1 VSRKWRNFG
10 CAGSGSRTGAGETV
24 CKSLHLDKS
33 SDRGLNSEHF
43 LWGKKEIPVKST
55 RALAGI
61 SVLLVL
67 LLSVS
72 GCGGAGTALATPP
85 HSTVTSDIK
94 ATQQS
99 STTVT
104 LSPVSLFFGTQL
116 LATPSTASAV
126 ALTNSGTSAVT
137 INSITVAEA
146 NSGDFG
152 VSHNCPISPNTL
164 GAGSGCTLQ
173 ITFTPQTAGPRKSS
187 ISISDNS
194 GSGAQTIIVTGV
206 GAAISAAPSE
216 LNFNSQ
222 QVGTSSS
229 ALPVVITTACFKNRF
244 GLAVGTYA

>member
-1 VSRKWRNFG
+1 MATSAAESVYSGVGVRRGVAEVSRKWRNFG

-116 LATPSTASAV
+116 LATPSTAKR
-126 ALTNSGTSAVT
+126 
-137 INSITVAEA
+137 
-146 NSGDFG
+146 
-152 VSHNCPISPNTL
+152 CSPHQLWHKRCDDQQHYSCRGEQRRLWRQSQLPNL
-164 GAGSGCTLQ
+164 SQHARGRQRLH
-173 ITFTPQTAGPRKSS
+173 TP
-187 ISISDNS
+187 DHLH
-194 GSGAQTIIVTGV
+194 
-206 GAAISAAPSE
+206 AADCRAT
-216 LNFNSQ
+216 
-222 QVGTSSS
+222 QV
-229 ALPVVITTACFKNRF
+229 LHQHQR
-244 GLAVGTYA
+244 